1 LEKNGVP
8 YICILDITGG
18 IYFSFFFQSG
28 MMKKICCVRDL
39 GPYICQ
45 KIGNH
50 IKSRPNKKSDAL
62 SLQKPILQ
70 SEVTAEGLKI

>member
-1 LEKNGVP
+1 MP
-8 YICILDITGG
+8 YIRNLDITGG
-18 IYFSFFFQSG
+18 IYLSFYG
-28 MMKKICCVRDL
+28 IWNEWKGVCCVRDL

-45 KIGNH
+45 KIGIH

-70 SEVTAEGLKI
+70 SEVTSDGL